1 MAATSP
7 DVESRTG
14 SRSTTVSTELLTVLE
29 SDTRT
34 ITGAVAAG
42 NVTVAELER
51 FADRVERGEVDGL
64 DGVDDVI
71 RIVGSLLSDDAP
83 NWEEMEPAGSPVR
96 V

>member
-1 MAATSP
+1 MAATP
-7 DVESRTG
+7 HDVEPRTD
-14 SRSTTVSTELLTVLE
+14 SHSTTASTELLTVLE

-34 ITGAVAAG
+34 VTGAVAAG
-42 NVTVAELER
+42 TVTVAELER

-64 DGVDDVI
+64 DGVDAVI

-83 NWEEMEPAGSPVR
+83 TWEKMEPAGSPVR

>member
-42 NVTVAELER
+42 DVTVAEVER

-64 DGVDDVI
+64 DGVDAVI

-96 V
+96 A